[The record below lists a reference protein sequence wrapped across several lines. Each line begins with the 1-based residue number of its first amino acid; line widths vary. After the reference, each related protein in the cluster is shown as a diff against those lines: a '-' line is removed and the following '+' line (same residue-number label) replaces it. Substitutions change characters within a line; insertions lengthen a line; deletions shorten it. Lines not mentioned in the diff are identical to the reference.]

1 LGILDSDGFLY
12 IKGRLKNLIVGPS
25 GQNIYPEEIESII
38 NNWPYV
44 SESLVVERK
53 NKLVALKYPN
63 MEEADKDKISEIQL
77 TEILNSRPLKSQ
89 FEYFI

>member
-1 LGILDSDGFLY
+1 MGILDSDGFLY